1 MIKIGDKYIIY
12 CFNFSVSV
20 KNNHP
25 YPIVK
30 NSGFSS
36 VLSSP
41 TNQKNMYF
49 LAFWFCDII

>member
-1 MIKIGDKYIIY
+1 MIKISNKCTIY
-12 CFNFSVSV
+12 CFDFSVSV

-25 YPIVK
+25 YPDVK

-36 VLSSP
+36 VLSNP

-49 LAFWFCDII
+49 LAYDFWCII